1 MGIFSYIRCINKGNI
16 KIRNMESIKHKKTCL
31 YLRVSSVS
39 QNLERQQTDKDD
51 YEFCLEDKCSG
62 TIPIFEREKGRLLK
76 VMIEEGSINEIHIHS
91 IDRSSRNLKSL
102 LDFIDFSHAHGVSIF
117 IKNLG
122 LRTLGEDGKTSYVV
136 KMIISIMG
144 SFAEI
149 ENEIRKERQKEGI
162 EIAKI
167 KGKYKNR
174 IKRGKETPQRFL
186 MKHSKAVDYLNMG
199 MKGSEVIRLLD
210 GKINKNT
217 ITKIRKYISNEI
229 YDGIKGKEFVE
240 GLKQQPVVSPMEFVD
255 IMGD

>member
-1 MGIFSYIRCINKGNI
+1 MK
-16 KIRNMESIKHKKTCL
+16 SIKHKKTCL

-39 QNLERQQTDKDD
+39 QNLGRQQTDKED

-102 LDFIDFSHAHGVSIF
+102 LEFIECCHSHGVCIY

-122 LRTLGEDGKTSYVV
+122 MRTMDENGKTSYVIT
-136 KMIISIMG
+136 MIVSVMG
-144 SFAEI
+144 AFSQV
-149 ENEIRKERQKEGI
+149 ENEIRAERQREGI

-186 MKHSKAVDYLNMG
+186 MKHSKAVDYLKMG

>member
-1 MGIFSYIRCINKGNI
+1 MS
-16 KIRNMESIKHKKTCL
+16 KKFERTCL

-51 YEFCLEDKCSG
+51 YEFVLEDKCSG
-62 TIPIFEREKGRLLK
+62 TIPIFERENGKLLK
-76 VMIEEGSINEIHIHS
+76 VMIEEGSINEVHIHS

-102 LDFIDFSHAHGVSIF
+102 LEFIEFCHSYGVSIF

-149 ENEIRKERQKEGI
+149 ENEIRRERQMEGI

-174 IKRGKETPQRFL
+174 IPRGVETPKRFL
-186 MKHSKAVDYLNMG
+186 MKHSKAVDYLRMG

-210 GKINKNT
+210 GNINKNT
-217 ITKIRKYISNEI
+217 ITKIKKMMKKHMKETSTEIMNKRKVEEWKKGEVYNEL
-229 YDGIKGKEFVE
+229 G
-240 GLKQQPVVSPMEFVD
+240 STEFVD
-255 IMGD
+255 LINQ